1 MKGLFG
7 NMFDFNRDG
16 KLDAFEMAAEF
27 QFFNDVIMSSE
38 DSEDDDGSTS
48 SSDEQEVVCVMFKI
62 GFVMMQKPILFQCE
76 KWEV

>member
-38 DSEDDDGSTS
+38 ESEDDDGSTG
-48 SSDEQEVVCVMFKI
+48 SSDE
-62 GFVMMQKPILFQCE
+62 
-76 KWEV
+76 

>member
-1 MKGLFG
+1 MKVTLEDKKMKGLFG

-38 DSEDDDGSTS
+38 ESEDDDGSTG
-48 SSDEQEVVCVMFKI
+48 SSDE
-62 GFVMMQKPILFQCE
+62 
-76 KWEV
+76 

>member
-27 QFFNDVIMSSE
+27 QFFNDVIMGDDESR
-38 DSEDDDGSTS
+38 EDDESNDSVG
-48 SSDEQEVVCVMFKI
+48 E
-62 GFVMMQKPILFQCE
+62 
-76 KWEV
+76 

>member
-27 QFFNDVIMSSE
+27 QFFNDVIMGSE
-38 DSEDDDGSTS
+38 DTYDDDDPTDIF
-48 SSDEQEVVCVMFKI
+48 DE
-62 GFVMMQKPILFQCE
+62 
-76 KWEV
+76 

>member
-48 SSDEQEVVCVMFKI
+48 SSDE
-62 GFVMMQKPILFQCE
+62 
-76 KWEV
+76 